1 MARLEPGKEF
11 AASQVRSE
19 AAWNPGGVGSE
30 DKSHGQ
36 AQNYL
41 GRRSSSRVSGP
52 TAVGVRERGGALGG
66 AGVL

>member
-41 GRRSSSRVSGP
+41 GRRSSSKGKTSLIILP
-52 TAVGVRERGGALGG
+52 DKAL
-66 AGVL
+66 